1 VVQGRDGDMADGKS
15 RKRVY
20 GALYVLYRKHFYDY
34 IVRIMTNFESRYMKK
49 FDLILPV
56 ILICSV
62 AATCAT
68 DYIGG
73 YIARPLDILL
83 FPAVLFPAFIALLA
97 FLILS
102 IKSVIGLIR
111 RTRRYMSLLNIGIMG
126 LMIVIIAWVPIPGY
140 LHGLRDRFKNEIGY
154 DGLREFAY
162 EFEGLEELVKHFP
175 EVAELSYE
183 VLKTPNRYGPL
194 SNEEQKIWDD
204 FADKFE
210 FLRWN
215 RGTAHV
221 FIYDNIV
228 EVSWGS
234 GLIGHFGFQ
243 VALHGAE
250 LKNQR
255 RGRYLKVEDDI
266 QFLYVD

>member
-1 VVQGRDGDMADGKS
+1 M
-15 RKRVY
+15 Y

-34 IVRIMTNFESRYMKK
+34 IVRIMPNFKNRYMKK
-49 FDLILPV
+49 SDLILLV

-62 AATCAT
+62 AAACAT

-126 LMIVIIAWVPIPGY
+126 LMVVIIAWVPIPGY

-154 DGLREFAY
+154 EGLREFAY
-162 EFEGLEELVKHFP
+162 EFEGHEDLEKLTP
-175 EVAELSYE
+175 EVTGFSHKI
-183 VLKTPNRYGPL
+183 LKGPNKFGPL
-194 SNEEQKIWDD
+194 SSEEQSIWDE
-204 FADKFE
+204 FSEKYE
-210 FLRWN
+210 FLHWN
-215 RGTAHV
+215 RDTAAV
-221 FIYDNIV
+221 SVYDNIV

-250 LKNQR
+250 FKNQR